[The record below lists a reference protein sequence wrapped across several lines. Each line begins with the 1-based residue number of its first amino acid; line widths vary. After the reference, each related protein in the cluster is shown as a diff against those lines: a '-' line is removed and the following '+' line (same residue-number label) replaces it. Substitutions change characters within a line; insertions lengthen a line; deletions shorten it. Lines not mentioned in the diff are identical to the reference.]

1 MVSEIMVQFVN
12 VNVFDSYLSTY
23 LAEWA
28 IQTKKLS
35 PLLSIYS
42 ILKLSVLESMDWP
55 GIADAAHLSRVRFQ
69 VIFKSKQFHIIQI
82 VREKENECN
91 RNCKVS
97 YDDLEIPIHHMVKL
111 GSELKIPTYGHPFSF
126 VVDMYYICW
135 LSFPTN
141 LSIYICLGISKYK
154 FISNVFHI

>member
-42 ILKLSVLESMDWP
+42 ILKLSVLEGMDWP

-69 VIFKSKQFHIIQI
+69 VIFKSKQFHII
-82 VREKENECN
+82 
-91 RNCKVS
+91 
-97 YDDLEIPIHHMVKL
+97 
-111 GSELKIPTYGHPFSF
+111 
-126 VVDMYYICW
+126 
-135 LSFPTN
+135 
-141 LSIYICLGISKYK
+141 
-154 FISNVFHI
+154 